1 MGHLFTYVKTCERD
15 HVKDFEQRL
24 RVYNAVRY
32 NAFFPVDP
40 DNRVIMELQYTIRD
54 NLLFVVFSF
63 MIDFIT
69 FRLALAISFQGNVH
83 TRCEETFNELN
94 STDIIRSEILTIVDQ
109 RNIH

>member
-1 MGHLFTYVKTCERD
+1 
-15 HVKDFEQRL
+15 
-24 RVYNAVRY
+24 
-32 NAFFPVDP
+32 
-40 DNRVIMELQYTIRD
+40 
-54 NLLFVVFSF
+54 